1 MLIKNPFRASPWL
14 LLLAGLLAGGCEEKT
29 PDNINT
35 PAHHAKRSRE
45 LEQRLAQTKP
55 DDLKSRGTGAADFN
69 SLRAEREMKLKEA
82 KLRLEKQQIAK
93 VSFTSEQPPEGVSVE
108 GLSSPEPWGSWS
120 VGNKVTLRFDKPLPT
135 QFKLQ
140 VTARAYGPNAEK
152 PITLLLGKQK
162 ESMAFRS
169 FNSMQT
175 RNIKLKTPV
184 DTLTFVVPE
193 PTSPAELKEST
204 DDRKLGIGLVQVVLL
219 RTTP

>member
-1 MLIKNPFRASPWL
+1 
-14 LLLAGLLAGGCEEKT
+14 
-29 PDNINT
+29 
-35 PAHHAKRSRE
+35 
-45 LEQRLAQTKP
+45 
-55 DDLKSRGTGAADFN
+55 
-69 SLRAEREMKLKEA
+69 
-82 KLRLEKQQIAK
+82 

-120 VGNKVTLRFDKPLPT
+120 VGNKVTVRFDKPLPT

-169 FNSMQT
+169 FDSMQT
-175 RNIKLKTPV
+175 RNIKLKAPV
-184 DTLTFVVPE
+184 YTLTFVVPK

-219 RTTP
+219 RTKP